1 MMLEKRI
8 YTALLLVGGLIL
20 ALMQLS
26 PESVSLLFLAIAAAG
41 VWEWAALAGW
51 PSRLLRSLLVAIFLG
66 VCIYYT
72 SVYAPDITSDST
84 SMRPVLGI
92 ACFAWLAPAF
102 LVLSYPKLSVLWR
115 SSVVRSVMGIFV
127 LGAGWLSLTFLVG
140 LAHGWILVIL
150 FVLTVAMADI
160 GAYFIGH
167 AWGKHPL
174 APDVSPAKTIEGLW
188 GGLLAVFALGAAV
201 WWFLP
206 PEYAHIHP
214 VEVFLISLFC
224 GGSSVLGDLTV
235 SMFKRES
242 GCKDSG
248 SLLPG
253 HGGLLDRLDSICGAA
268 PFFAL
273 ALILVGYA

>member
-1 MMLEKRI
+1 MLQKRI
-8 YTALLLVGGLIL
+8 YTALTLVFGLT
-20 ALMQLS
+20 LS
-26 PESVSLLFLAIAAAG
+26 VFFLSADSMSLLFLAIAAAG
-41 VWEWAALAGW
+41 AWEWAALAGW
-51 PSRLLRSLLVAIFLG
+51 SSRGLRSFLVALFLG
-66 VCIYYT
+66 VCLYFT
-72 SVYAPDITSDST
+72 SVYAPSVTSDAVA
-84 SMRPVLGI
+84 MRPVLGV
-92 ACFAWLAPAF
+92 ACFAWLAMAF

-115 SSVVRSVMGIFV
+115 SSLMRSVMGIFV
-127 LGAGWLSLTFLVG
+127 LGAGWLSLAFLVG
-140 LAHGWILVIL
+140 LEHGWILVIL
-150 FVLTVAMADI
+150 FVLTVAVADV
-160 GAYFIGH
+160 GAYFIGQT
-167 AWGKHPL
+167 WGKNPL

-188 GGLLAVFALGAAV
+188 GGLLAVLALGAIV
-201 WWFLP
+201 WWVLP

-224 GGSSVLGDLTV
+224 GGASVLGDLTV

-248 SLLPG
+248 SILPG

>member
-1 MMLEKRI
+1 
-8 YTALLLVGGLIL
+8 
-20 ALMQLS
+20 
-26 PESVSLLFLAIAAAG
+26 
-41 VWEWAALAGW
+41 
-51 PSRLLRSLLVAIFLG
+51 
-66 VCIYYT
+66 
-72 SVYAPDITSDST
+72 
-84 SMRPVLGI
+84 
-92 ACFAWLAPAF
+92 
-102 LVLSYPKLSVLWR
+102 
-115 SSVVRSVMGIFV
+115 
-127 LGAGWLSLTFLVG
+127 
-140 LAHGWILVIL
+140 
-150 FVLTVAMADI
+150 MADI

-167 AWGKHPL
+167 ALGKNPL
-174 APDVSPAKTIEGLW
+174 VPDVSPAKTIEGLW
-188 GGLLAVFALGAAV
+188 GGLLGVFALGATV
-201 WWFLP
+201 WWLLP

-214 VEVFLISLFC
+214 AEVFLISLFC

>member
-1 MMLEKRI
+1 L
-8 YTALLLVGGLIL
+8 ALL
-20 ALMQLS
+20 QLS

-41 VWEWAALAGW
+41 AWEWAALAGW
-51 PSRLLRSLLVAIFLG
+51 SSRLLRSLLVALFLG
-66 VCIYYT
+66 VCLYYT
-72 SVYAPDITSDST
+72 SIYAPDITSDAV

-92 ACFAWLAPAF
+92 ACFAWLATAF

-115 SSVVRSVMGIFV
+115 SSAVRGGMGIFV

-140 LAHGWILVIL
+140 LMHGWVLIIL
-150 FVLTVAMADI
+150 FVVTVAMADI

-167 AWGKHPL
+167 AWGKNPL

-188 GGLLAVFALGAAV
+188 GGLLAVIALGAVV
-201 WWFLP
+201 WWLLP

-214 VEVFLISLFC
+214 VEVFLISVFC